1 MQKSFDIIIIG
12 AGVAGMTAA
21 VYARRAGKSVLMI
34 EAEGVGGQIALSPSV
49 ENFPSRKSVSGA
61 ELSDDLYTQATE
73 LGAKAELDKV
83 LSISDNGAEK
93 TVTTEYAEYSC
104 KAVIIATGLKHR
116 GLSLPREA
124 ELVGNGI
131 SYCAVCD
138 GVFYKGKDVAVCGGG
153 STALSDAIYLSE
165 ICNQVTLIHRRTEF
179 RGEVKLVER
188 LREKKNV
195 RFELETVISG
205 YLGEETLTGVSLK
218 SVLNGRESQLK
229 VSGLFLAVGQTPQ
242 SEAFSELVELDESGY
257 IKAGEDCRTSRAGVF
272 AAGDC
277 RTKAVRQLTTAAA
290 DGSVAAIAAC
300 SFIDMQ

>member
-1 MQKSFDIIIIG
+1 MQSNYDIIIIG

-21 VYARRAGKSVLMI
+21 VYARRAGKSVLML
-34 EAEGVGGQIALSPSV
+34 EGEGFGGQIALSPSV

-61 ELSDDLYTQATE
+61 ELSDDLFTQATE
-73 LGAKAELDKV
+73 LGAKAELDRVVKITDEGTTKV
-83 LSISDNGAEK
+83 
-93 TVTTEYAEYSC
+93 VTTEYAQYSA
-104 KAVIIATGLKHR
+104 KAVIIATGLKHK
-116 GLSLPREA
+116 GLALPRET
-124 ELVGNGI
+124 ELIGNGI
-131 SYCAVCD
+131 SFCAVCD

-153 STALSDAIYLSE
+153 STALSDAIYLSD

-179 RGEVKLVER
+179 RGETKLVER

-205 YLGEETLTGVSLK
+205 YLGKDVLTGVTLK
-218 SVLNGRESQLK
+218 SVLNDRESQLM

-242 SEAFSELVELDESGY
+242 SEAFSKIVELDENGY
-257 IKAGEDCRTSRAGVF
+257 IKASEDCKTTCEGVF

-277 RTKAVRQLTTAAA
+277 RTKTVRQLTTAAA

-300 SFIDMQ
+300 SYIDMQ